1 MGRISREERIVVLYV
16 FFFQLTR
23 FLLVLFL
30 AADVHID
37 FFGRHAGYGRL
48 LSVREERPHG
58 LPVLQSIHP
67 LPSFWPNHSR
77 KLISFYYCPSLLRR
91 LFCILPKRLIRK
103 QKAMCRHCVC
113 SVLLL
118 LSSTHLFLQPF
129 SFCPPLLHC
138 ARTRRVLHV
147 TRLCLLCDL
156 PCFRRPHIII
166 SFSFL
171 LRKLAFF

>member
-30 AADVHID
+30 DADVHID

-58 LPVLQSIHP
+58 LPVLQSTHP

-77 KLISFYYCPSLLRR
+77 KLISFYYCPSLPRQ
-91 LFCILPKRLIRK
+91 LFCISPKRLMRK
-103 QKAMCRHCVC
+103 QKAMFLHYGCTAP
-113 SVLLL
+113 L
-118 LSSTHLFLQPF
+118 LSSSTHPSSQPF
-129 SFCPPLLHC
+129 SFCLPLLHC